1 MRRLSFIVALFAGS
15 FVAEDAAAQDWR
27 EMVLRQL
34 DSAGEAVRQVGQT
47 DANVLL
53 RNQVIGM
60 LEDGGTSYIE
70 VGLEE
75 GVTYVFA
82 GACDQDCSDLDL
94 RLVRA
99 EDFETVES
107 DIELDDVPI
116 VSFTPPV
123 TASYLVGVDM
133 ADCSQDVCYYGFR
146 AYRE

>member
-1 MRRLSFIVALFAGS
+1 MRRLSFFVALFAGS
-15 FVAEDAAAQDWR
+15 FVAEDASAQDWR
-27 EMVLRQL
+27 EMVVRQL

-60 LEDGGTSYIE
+60 LENGGTSYIE
-70 VGLEE
+70 VRLEE

-99 EDFETVES
+99 DDFETVES
-107 DIELDDVPI
+107 DVELHDVPI
-116 VSFTPPV
+116 VRFTAPV
-123 TASYLVGVDM
+123 TAPYLVGVDM
-133 ADCSQDVCYYGFR
+133 AECSQDVCYFGFR